1 MCSPGPLKHFLV
13 GGAEELGDGIMI
25 PSIWSSKKSVA
36 AEKMYLRHRL
46 RGVLR
51 LLSVAAEKRYLRH
64 RLRGVLRLFA
74 VRIQELNFFPKE
86 KKVAKR
92 EG

>member
-25 PSIWSSKKSVA
+25 PSIWSSKK
-36 AEKMYLRHRL
+36 
-46 RGVLR
+46 
-51 LLSVAAEKRYLRH
+51 SVAAEKRYLRH